1 MKELDIR
8 EVATLS
14 GITPSALRFYEKKGL
29 IKPIGR
35 HGLRRQYHENV
46 LNKLELIVLGQ
57 AAGFSLSEIA
67 GIFNADGKIAID
79 NQRLEQRAQEID
91 NTIRRLQLLSQ
102 GLKHA
107 ARCTAPEHM
116 QCPEFKKNCG
126 ERNSALKM
134 IVPERCRF
142 LLRLRG
148 NYGAPNKTCSIRLPP
163 TKQTPLRY
171 KQPQSIL

>member
-1 MKELDIR
+1 MKDLDIR

-116 QCPEFKKNCG
+116 QCPEFKK
-126 ERNSALKM
+126 
-134 IVPERCRF
+134 IVAK
-142 LLRLRG
+142 G
-148 NYGAPNKTCSIRLPP
+148 IRLL
-163 TKQTPLRY
+163 K
-171 KQPQSIL
+171 